1 LRKIFGHRGL
11 PQTYVENTITS
22 LNKALE
28 TCDYIETD
36 VRITRD
42 EQLVLYHDSTIENKK
57 IEELTLSQIKVFT
70 DIDIS
75 EMHFVSR
82 NQING
87 NANFELKINTEEDDL
102 NKIFI
107 NKITNLTNP
116 DDIISSFDWET
127 ILNNRE
133 IFKCKYGILIDKEN
147 QLFESKAISNLD
159 TNLMFMVE
167 KEIFYSRNFELPKER
182 CVVWTLNDSDEI
194 MNILNMDVYGVVTD
208 IGDKL

>member
-1 LRKIFGHRGL
+1 MRKIFGHRGL

-28 TCDYIETD
+28 ICDFIETD

-57 IEELTLSQIKVFT
+57 IEELTLSEIKVFT
-70 DIDIS
+70 NIDTS
-75 EMHFVSR
+75 EIHFVSR
-82 NQING
+82 DQIKG

-102 NKIFI
+102 NKVFI
-107 NKITNLTNP
+107 NKIINLTNP
-116 DDIISSFDWET
+116 DDIISSFDWEI
-127 ILNNRE
+127 ILNNRD

-159 TNLMFMVE
+159 AKLMFMVE

-182 CVVWTLNDSDEI
+182 CVVWTVNDSDEI
-194 MNILNMDVYGVVTD
+194 MNILNMNVYGVVTD

>member
-1 LRKIFGHRGL
+1 MKKIFGHRGL
-11 PQTYVENTITS
+11 PNSYPENTFLS

-28 TCDYIETD
+28 ICDFIETD

-57 IEELTLSQIKVFT
+57 IEELTLSEITMFT

-82 NQING
+82 DQIKG

-107 NKITNLTNP
+107 NKITNLTYP
-116 DDIISSFDWET
+116 DDIISSFKF
-127 ILNNRE
+127 LN
-133 IFKCKYGILIDKEN
+133 
-147 QLFESKAISNLD
+147 
-159 TNLMFMVE
+159 
-167 KEIFYSRNFELPKER
+167 
-182 CVVWTLNDSDEI
+182 
-194 MNILNMDVYGVVTD
+194 
-208 IGDKL
+208 

>member
-28 TCDYIETD
+28 ICDFIETD

-57 IEELTLSQIKVFT
+57 IEELTLSEIKVFT
-70 DIDIS
+70 NIDTS
-75 EMHFVSR
+75 EIHFVSR
-82 NQING
+82 DQIKG

-102 NKIFI
+102 NKVFI
-107 NKITNLTNP
+107 NKIINLTNP
-116 DDIISSFDWET
+116 DDIISSFDWEI
-127 ILNNRE
+127 ILNNRD

-159 TNLMFMVE
+159 TKLMFMVE

-182 CVVWTLNDSDEI
+182 CVVWTVNDSDEI
-194 MNILNMDVYGVVTD
+194 MNILNMNVYGVVTD

>member
-1 LRKIFGHRGL
+1 MRKIFGHRGL

-28 TCDYIETD
+28 ICDFIETD

-57 IEELTLSQIKVFT
+57 IEELTLSEIKVFT
-70 DIDIS
+70 NIDTS
-75 EMHFVSR
+75 EIHFVSR
-82 NQING
+82 DQIKG

-107 NKITNLTNP
+107 NKIINLTNP
-116 DDIISSFDWET
+116 DDIISSFDWEI
-127 ILNNRE
+127 ILNNRD

-159 TNLMFMVE
+159 AKLMFMVE

-182 CVVWTLNDSDEI
+182 CVVWTVNDSDEI
-194 MNILNMDVYGVVTD
+194 MNILNMNVYGVVTD

>member
-1 LRKIFGHRGL
+1 M
-11 PQTYVENTITS
+11 
-22 LNKALE
+22 
-28 TCDYIETD
+28 
-36 VRITRD
+36 
-42 EQLVLYHDSTIENKK
+42 
-57 IEELTLSQIKVFT
+57 FT

-82 NQING
+82 DQIKG

-159 TNLMFMVE
+159 TKLMFMVE

-182 CVVWTLNDSDEI
+182 CVVWTVNDSDEI

>member
-1 LRKIFGHRGL
+1 MRKIFGHRGL

-28 TCDYIETD
+28 ICDFIETD

-57 IEELTLSQIKVFT
+57 IEELTLSEIAMFT
-70 DIDIS
+70 DIEIS

-82 NQING
+82 DQIKG
-87 NANFELKINTEEDDL
+87 NANFELKINAEEDDL

-116 DDIISSFDWET
+116 DDIISSFNWET
-127 ILNNRE
+127 VLNNRE
-133 IFKCKYGILIDKEN
+133 NFK
-147 QLFESKAISNLD
+147 
-159 TNLMFMVE
+159 
-167 KEIFYSRNFELPKER
+167 
-182 CVVWTLNDSDEI
+182 
-194 MNILNMDVYGVVTD
+194 
-208 IGDKL
+208 

>member
-1 LRKIFGHRGL
+1 MRKIFGHRGL

-28 TCDYIETD
+28 ICDFIETD

-57 IEELTLSQIKVFT
+57 IEELTLSEITMFT

-82 NQING
+82 DQIKG

-133 IFKCKYGILIDKEN
+133 IFKSKY
-147 QLFESKAISNLD
+147 
-159 TNLMFMVE
+159 
-167 KEIFYSRNFELPKER
+167 
-182 CVVWTLNDSDEI
+182 
-194 MNILNMDVYGVVTD
+194 
-208 IGDKL
+208 

>member
-1 LRKIFGHRGL
+1 MRKIFGHRGL
-11 PQTYVENTITS
+11 PQTYVENTIIS

-28 TCDYIETD
+28 ICDFIETD

-57 IEELTLSQIKVFT
+57 IEELTLSEITMLT

-82 NQING
+82 DQIKG

-107 NKITNLTNP
+107 NKIANLTNP

-127 ILNNRE
+127 ILNCLPVKRLS
-133 IFKCKYGILIDKEN
+133 LIH
-147 QLFESKAISNLD
+147 I
-159 TNLMFMVE
+159 
-167 KEIFYSRNFELPKER
+167 
-182 CVVWTLNDSDEI
+182 
-194 MNILNMDVYGVVTD
+194 
-208 IGDKL
+208 

>member
-1 LRKIFGHRGL
+1 MRKIFGHRGL

-28 TCDYIETD
+28 ICDFIETD

-57 IEELTLSQIKVFT
+57 IEELTLSEITMFT

-82 NQING
+82 DQIKG

-159 TNLMFMVE
+159 TKLMFMVE

-182 CVVWTLNDSDEI
+182 CVVWTVNDSDEI
-194 MNILNMDVYGVVTD
+194 HEYFKYGC
-208 IGDKL
+208 IWCSHRYW